1 MSAQLTM
8 IHIKDQMPLHSSD
21 TLRGKLPSVAE
32 MPVADSSINYSRV
45 LEVSHILHSSL
56 SADEILRQF
65 SIEIS
70 KEVILD
76 GLIFTNADEQ
86 VEIQIGTGE
95 RYTLEYTL
103 TLHDT
108 WLGQMQLSRKEPFTE
123 AEISILEDF
132 STTLV
137 YPLHNAFSYA
147 RAIRT
152 SFQDPLTGASNRAA
166 LQHDLER
173 ECALARRTNTPLSLL
188 LLDIDNFKS
197 VNDNWGHQSGDLA
210 LKEAAT
216 IVSKST
222 RGSDMLYRYGGEEF
236 LVILACTPAEGAT
249 LFAERIRKNIAA
261 LQVDGETGC
270 FGITTSIGVSTLN
283 EKDDTTTLVRRAD
296 EALYQAK
303 RAGRNLVKLAD

>member
-8 IHIKDQMPLHSSD
+8 IHTKDQMPPRSPDVLQ
-21 TLRGKLPSVAE
+21 GKFPSVAE
-32 MPVADSSINYSRV
+32 MPVADSSDNYNRV

-56 SADEILRQF
+56 SAEEILRQF

-76 GLIFTNADEQ
+76 GLIFTNTDEQ
-86 VEIQIGTGE
+86 IEVQIGTGE
-95 RYTLEYTL
+95 RYSLEYTI
-103 TLHDT
+103 TLHDS
-108 WLGQMQLSRKEPFTE
+108 WLGQLQLSRKEPFTE
-123 AEISILEDF
+123 DEIMKLEDF
-132 STTLV
+132 STALV
-137 YPLHNAFSYA
+137 YPLLNAFSYA

-152 SFQDPLTGASNRAA
+152 SFQDPLTGANNRAA

-173 ECALARRTNTPLSLL
+173 ECALARRTNAPLSLL

-197 VNDNWGHQSGDLA
+197 VNDHWGHQSGDLA
-210 LKEAAT
+210 LKEAAAT
-216 IVSKST
+216 VSDST

-236 LVILACTPAEGAT
+236 LVILACTPAEGAA

-261 LQVDGETGC
+261 MQVDSDTGC

-283 EKDDTTTLVRRAD
+283 ENDDISSLIRRAD

-303 RAGRNLVKLAD
+303 RSGRNLVKMAD